1 MFNEHCLLQTTQYQL
16 MLNLWYQMIMM
27 MMVAIYGEFEPLS
40 VVSKLNVFAMLAHV
54 DHIAKCEF
62 ILELNI

>member
-1 MFNEHCLLQTTQYQL
+1 
-16 MLNLWYQMIMM
+16 MIMM

-62 ILELNI
+62 ILESNI